1 MKKLT
6 MAILLT
12 SPMMANATNYGNP
25 LQGSSAVSN
34 SSSVQVQAQVQNNAL
49 DAHSTSNGGN
59 SASNSGGNSISIH
72 GDEAKRIPVATASG
86 SFSNTT
92 AECRYLQANSVQF
105 LFFGGSNTS
114 LVRDLTC
121 TLGAN
126 LNAEQKLALCLESA
140 DYRKI
145 RKQLGNECEVK

>member
-1 MKKLT
+1 MKQT
-6 MAILLT
+6 ILALALLAALN
-12 SPMMANATNYGNP
+12 ANATGETHFNA
-25 LQGSSAVSN
+25 LQPNISNAVISSPS
-34 SSSVQVQAQVQNNAL
+34 QVQNNAPNV
-49 DAHSTSNGGN
+49 HSTSNGGT
-59 SASNSGGNSISIH
+59 STSNSGGNSINVH

-105 LFFGGSNTS
+105 LFFGGSNTTM
-114 LVRDLTC
+114 LRDLTC
-121 TLGAN
+121 VLGTN

-145 RKQLGNECEVK
+145 RVQLNQPCEIK

>member
-12 SPMMANATNYGNP
+12 LPMMANATGETHFNA
-25 LQGSSAVSN
+25 LQPNISTSL
-34 SSSVQVQAQVQNNAL
+34 VQGQAQVQNNAPSIHTN
-49 DAHSTSNGGN
+49 ANGGN
-59 SASNSGGNSISIH
+59 SASNSGGNTINVH

-114 LVRDLTC
+114 MVRDLVC
-121 TLGAN
+121 SLGAN

-145 RKQLGNECEVK
+145 RKQLGNECEIK